1 MLIISRIKTYTRL
14 YAPHTM
20 FVDSGSVECTNY
32 PVNTDHVSWIQTDAT
47 VPCPGNVWKPAI
59 VFHFVHKDSVT
70 WAGYETEEQRD
81 LAVQA
86 IQMKM
91 KSAEVSHL

>member
-1 MLIISRIKTYTRL
+1 MLIISRIKKYTRL
-14 YAPHTM
+14 YAPLGE
-20 FVDSGSVECTNY
+20 FGCNSSVECLNY
-32 PVNTDHVSWIQTDAT
+32 PVNTEHVSWIQTDAKI
-47 VPCPGNVWKPAI
+47 PYPGNVRKPAI
-59 VFHFVHKDSVT
+59 VFHLVHKDSVT